1 MFSLTLQRRRAPETE
16 ESYMSKELR
25 VITADDLRQ
34 NPSLVAEIRAGATDI
49 VERRTASTTAEVRA
63 ASNGGF
69 TIVGHGAVFSPEV
82 SEPLGGFRETI
93 ARGAFRKVLAQSGL
107 DVLGLWDHDASRL
120 LARTTN
126 GTLKLRED
134 PTGLYYEM
142 QVPGGVSYAEDLR
155 ILIEGGFITKSSF
168 AFRVSDGQSWSEDPE
183 TGELLRTITQFDSLA
198 DVAVVGQPAYRGT
211 DASVERDLPADME
224 SAAPDSS
231 NHQQEQS
238 VAGSAVQLDA
248 GPVGDARQRDES
260 QLPARQS
267 PEWWKAHI
275 RLNRGV

>member
-1 MFSLTLQRRRAPETE
+1 
-16 ESYMSKELR
+16 MSNELR
-25 VITADDLRQ
+25 VITADDLRK
-34 NPSLVAEIRAGATDI
+34 NPDLVAEIRAGATDV
-49 VERRTASTTAEVRA
+49 VEHRTAMATTEVRA
-63 ASNGGF
+63 SDTGGF
-69 TIVGHGAVFSPEV
+69 TIVGHGAVFDSKCED
-82 SEPLGGFRETI
+82 LGFREVI
-93 ARGAFRKVLAQSGL
+93 QRGAFRKVLAQRGL
-107 DVLGLWDHDASRL
+107 DVLGLWDHDPARL

-126 GTLKLRED
+126 GTLTLRED

-155 ILIEGGFITKSSF
+155 ILVEGGFINKSSF
-168 AFRVSDGQSWSEDPE
+168 AFRVSDGQSWSEDQQ
-183 TGELLRTITQFDSLA
+183 TGELLRTITQFDTLA
-198 DVAVVGQPAYRGT
+198 DVSVVGTPAYRAT
-211 DASVERDLPADME
+211 DASVERDLEADTE
-224 SAAPDSS
+224 SATPDSS